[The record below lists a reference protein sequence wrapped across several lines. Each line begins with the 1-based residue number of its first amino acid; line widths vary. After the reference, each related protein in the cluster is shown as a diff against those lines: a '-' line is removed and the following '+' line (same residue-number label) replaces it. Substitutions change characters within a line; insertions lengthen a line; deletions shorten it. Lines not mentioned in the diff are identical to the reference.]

1 MCVRI
6 FLPFIPKMSGFGRII
21 SFTPYSL
28 PVHNRL
34 DGLLRLHSNP
44 SFIHKNTELASRV
57 WVVLD
62 AIQSATSNLSG
73 VLHRMARLADT
84 GQTCIVDVLREL
96 HDIPV
101 DKRILWL
108 AYTYLNPHLNA

>member
-1 MCVRI
+1 
-6 FLPFIPKMSGFGRII
+6 MSGFGRII

-34 DGLLRLHSNP
+34 DGLLRLHNNP
-44 SFIHKNTELASRV
+44 ANVYKNAELAARI

-62 AIQSATSNLSG
+62 VIQSATKNLSG
-73 VLHRMARLADT
+73 VLHRMAHLADA

-96 HDIPV
+96 GDLPV
-101 DKRILWL
+101 DNRILWL
-108 AYTYLNPHLNA
+108 AYTYLNPHLKN